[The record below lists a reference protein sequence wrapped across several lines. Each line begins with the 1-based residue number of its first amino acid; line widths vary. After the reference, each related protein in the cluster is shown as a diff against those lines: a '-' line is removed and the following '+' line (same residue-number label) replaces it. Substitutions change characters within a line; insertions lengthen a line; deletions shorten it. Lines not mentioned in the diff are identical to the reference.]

1 MKIRPVGAALSHAD
15 RRKDKHDETNC
26 RFSQFCGSSKK
37 KERERQTERN
47 ICYALN
53 VTHQLQHFQYDNI
66 LV

>member
-37 KERERQTERN
+37 RERERETEREKYMLCLE
-47 ICYALN
+47 CYTPTTALS
-53 VTHQLQHFQYDNI
+53 I
-66 LV
+66 R